1 MTVINFCVR
10 EFGDL
15 ANIIT
20 IIPYYGTIM
29 VKGLTTVAAKKRL
42 KEHGPNELE
51 QKEETTPL
59 DVLMDQFKEN
69 VLIWILIVAAV
80 ASFAA
85 GEMAEF
91 YFVVTIIGIVAFMGF
106 FQEWKAEEAM
116 KELAKMATPSVKVYR
131 DGEIADI
138 PGKELV
144 PGDLLKLEMGGKV
157 PTDAKVIE
165 SNNLK
170 VDESILTG
178 ESESVSKEK
187 GDEIYSGTVISR
199 GRCEAKVIGTGMKTK
214 LGEIA
219 GELQK
224 ESIETPLQRKSKD
237 LAKKVGYLAI
247 IASVMLFLIG
257 IGVGVE
263 RTLIITVTIA
273 VAVAVVPE
281 ALPLTMTLTL
291 SLGMKSMAKNK
302 AVVKKMLAVEGLGS
316 TTVICTDKTGTLT
329 KNEMT
334 VKRIWAGGEEYEVQ
348 GSGYSMEGDILKDG
362 KSADIDANCALDI
375 LVKGAALCS
384 NASVN
389 FKDDEVHGEPTEAAL
404 VTLVQ
409 KTKYDFKE
417 LRDKYTRSH
426 EIQFNSDRK
435 RMTTVH
441 DSSDWEAP
449 HAFMKGAPE
458 VVLDRCTHV
467 LENGEPISLNE
478 DKKKNILKKN
488 TDYARDALR
497 VLAFAYSTNSSL
509 SSQEDEVE
517 KEMTFVGL
525 TGIMDPPREEV
536 PEAIR
541 KCKDAGIRVKMV
553 TGDNRDTAMAI
564 AEMIGLTDNKRV
576 VTGDEIDDMT
586 EEELREII
594 KDVDIYARTHPGNKL
609 QIVRALQ
616 SNGEIVAMTGDGV
629 NDAPAVNHADIG
641 IGMGIK
647 GTDVTKEASDI
658 ILQDDNFSTI
668 EKAIEEGRRIYDNIE
683 KFVTF
688 LLSRNFTEVILI
700 ASVLALFRD
709 FALLPL
715 LGMQILFLNMIG
727 QVGPGLGL
735 GVDPA
740 SDDLMK
746 RPPRD
751 PSSELL
757 NRRNLFMISTMAVAM
772 VCMASISYLYGLRNG
787 SIELARTMTFTSI
800 SVMIMVNAYNFRS
813 LDKSILRF
821 NPLEN
826 KWIILSTLVTAP
838 LVLLTLYL
846 PVLRDMFGHV
856 PLGTNGWLI
865 AAGTGLATMF
875 LLEVVKRVTGIL
887 KI

>member
-1 MTVINFCVR
+1 M
-10 EFGDL
+10 G
-15 ANIIT
+15 
-20 IIPYYGTIM
+20 
-29 VKGLTTVAAKKRL
+29 KGLTREDAKKRL
-42 KEHGPNELE
+42 KEHGPNELHQE
-51 QKEETTPL
+51 EETTPL
-59 DVLMDQFKEN
+59 DVIMDQFKEN
-69 VLIWILIVAAV
+69 VLIWILIVAAS
-80 ASFAA
+80 ASLVA

-91 YFVVTIIGIVAFMGF
+91 YFVVTIIVIVAFMGF
-106 FQEWKAEEAM
+106 FQEWKAEKAM

-131 DGEIADI
+131 DGELVEI
-138 PGKELV
+138 PGRELV
-144 PGDLLKLEMGGKV
+144 PGDRLKLEMGGKV
-157 PTDAKVIE
+157 PADAELIDC
-165 SNNLK
+165 NNLK
-170 VDESILTG
+170 IDESILTG

-187 GDEIYSGTVISR
+187 KDEIYSGTVISR
-199 GRCEAKVIGTGMKTK
+199 GRCEAKVIRTGMNTK

-247 IASVMLFLIG
+247 IASTMLFLIG

-334 VKRIWAGGEEYEVQ
+334 VKRIWAGGVEFEVQ
-348 GSGYSMEGDILKDG
+348 GSGYSQEGDILRDG
-362 KSADIDANCALDI
+362 EPVDIDEDGVLRI
-375 LVKGAALCS
+375 LVKGAALCN
-384 NASVN
+384 NASV
-389 FKDDEVHGEPTEAAL
+389 KSDEVHGEPTEVAL
-404 VTLVQ
+404 AILVQ
-409 KTKYDFKE
+409 KTRYDYDE
-417 LRDKYTRSH
+417 CRDEHTRSH
-426 EIQFNSDRK
+426 EILFDSDRK

-441 DSSDWEAP
+441 ESPEWESP

-467 LENGEPISLNE
+467 LEEGERRSLTE
-478 DKKKNILKKN
+478 EKKESILSKN
-488 TDYARDALR
+488 TEFARDALR
-497 VLAFAYSTNSSL
+497 VLALAYRMDSPL
-509 SSQEDEVE
+509 SSQEDDVE
-517 KEMTFVGL
+517 KEMTFLGL
-525 TGIMDPPREEV
+525 TGIMDPPRKEV

-541 KCKDAGIRVKMV
+541 KCKEAGIRVMMV
-553 TGDNRDTAMAI
+553 TGDNEETALAI
-564 AEMIGLTDNKRV
+564 AERIGLTDKKRV
-576 VTGDEIDDMT
+576 VTGDEIDDMS
-586 EEELREII
+586 EEDLSKII
-594 KDVDIYARTHPGNKL
+594 DDVDIYARTHPKNKL
-609 QIVRALQ
+609 QIVKALQ
-616 SNGEIVAMTGDGV
+616 NEGNIVAMTGDGV

-700 ASVLALFRD
+700 ASILALFRD
-709 FALLPL
+709 FELLPL

-727 QVGPGLGL
+727 QVGPGIGL

-751 PSSELL
+751 PDTELL
-757 NRRNLFMISTMAVAM
+757 NRRNLFMISSMAVTM
-772 VCMASISYLYGLRNG
+772 VAMASISYMYGLRTD
-787 SIELARTMTFTSI
+787 SIELGRTMAFTSI

-813 LDKSILRF
+813 LNKSILELD
-821 NPLEN
+821 PLEN
-826 KWIILSTLVTAP
+826 KWIILATLITAP
-838 LVLLTLYL
+838 LVLLTLYMPAL
-846 PVLRDMFGHV
+846 QVLFGHV
-856 PLGTNGWLI
+856 PMGTDGWII
-865 AAGTGLATMF
+865 AIGTGLATMV
-875 LLEVVKRVTGIL
+875 LLEVVKRVTVTLDLRDIR
-887 KI
+887 